1 MPGSIICG
9 VRIAACDLSAVTVVT
24 MSAPATASAT
34 LVARR
39 SFNRGQAAR
48 WRTSLSVAAWSMSN
62 TASSVMP
69 SRVWKA
75 SAWNSLCAPLPISA
89 MRRDAGRASA
99 RAAIAEVAA
108 VRKAVVSV
116 SSDSSSGKPVAT
128 SASTPKAMTVY
139 SPWEVLPG
147 CPLTYLNA

>member
-48 WRTSLSVAAWSMSN
+48 WRTSLSVAASSMSN

-69 SRVWKA
+69 SSVWKA
-75 SAWNSLCAPLPISA
+75 SAWNSLCAPLPINA
-89 MRRDAGRASA
+89 MRRAWGRARA
-99 RAAIAEVAA
+99 RAAINEVAQVRSA
-108 VRKAVVSV
+108 VAMVN
-116 SSDSSSGKPVAT
+116 SDNSSG
-128 SASTPKAMTVY
+128 
-139 SPWEVLPG
+139 
-147 CPLTYLNA
+147 